1 MTGVK
6 PGRATIKVTSSR
18 TGYESSTI
26 SFDIIVRDNTT
37 QTVQLSGIS
46 NKYMDEGD
54 VRYVNVNTNASRITL
69 TNSNSRV
76 AEVTADGFQLK
87 IRARNAGTTTVKV
100 TASRS
105 GQISKS
111 TTFKVIVS
119 GNSSGSED
127 KVIIRK
133 ISDQIMNRGSERI
146 INVNTDGSSIKA
158 SSSNTSVA
166 RVSTR
171 RDDTLI
177 IEAVGTG
184 TARITVTASRRGYRD
199 ATTSFY
205 VDVNGKT
212 ISAPTVYMNYPNG
225 ASYTNG
231 SWSNQNITFNLTG
244 YSSGRTAYS
253 YERPAGGSSS
263 QWGNRRELANGTL
276 TISAEGQKD
285 YYFFTRGSAGDSEAT
300 RVYTVRIDKTNP
312 VIDSASVQNNTLSL
326 RVSDAL
332 SGVANVVVLDSNNTR
347 YTPVYANGTYTFTPA
362 AAGNYRAVVTD
373 YAGNS
378 VTSNTYSMPGTTQ
391 PDTTPPVITIDSTT
405 TAPQT
410 WQRASFDV
418 KFSVSDSGK
427 LKSVTADRGTLTQQ
441 TDGSYIL
448 SLDEEGKKPIPL
460 PPRTK
465 AATSRRHRSPIIWMK
480 LIRK

>member
-1 MTGVK
+1 M
-6 PGRATIKVTSSR
+6 
-18 TGYESSTI
+18 
-26 SFDIIVRDNTT
+26 
-37 QTVQLSGIS
+37 
-46 NKYMDEGD
+46 
-54 VRYVNVNTNASRITL
+54 
-69 TNSNSRV
+69 
-76 AEVTADGFQLK
+76 
-87 IRARNAGTTTVKV
+87 
-100 TASRS
+100 
-105 GQISKS
+105 
-111 TTFKVIVS
+111 
-119 GNSSGSED
+119 
-127 KVIIRK
+127 IIRK

-231 SWSNQNITFNLTG
+231 SWSNQNITFTLTG

-300 RVYTVRIDKTNP
+300 RVYTVRIDKTKP

-373 YAGNS
+373 Y
-378 VTSNTYSMPGTTQ
+378 
-391 PDTTPPVITIDSTT
+391 
-405 TAPQT
+405 
-410 WQRASFDV
+410 
-418 KFSVSDSGK
+418 
-427 LKSVTADRGTLTQQ
+427 
-441 TDGSYIL
+441 DGQLGYL
-448 SLDEEGKKPIPL
+448 QYL
-460 PPRTK
+460 
-465 AATSRRHRSPIIWMK
+465 
-480 LIRK
+480 